1 MVNSVKDAAMRCIA
15 SVQLLL
21 LILLQFALA
30 DSLLTCIL
38 ALYAIPF
45 DTAASTHKHT
55 SMNFMRRRF
64 SAFDEDPTNLLW
76 CVCDYVGCVCA
87 SLSSSSSQR
96 ASERMNASQANV
108 AASLFVSFPLCLYFI
123 ERRALCARLLL
134 WPHSLALKLN
144 NMLRRIVIV
153 GGGGGGNDNSGNNNR
168 RSSNSSRQYN
178 FQRDHTQR
186 WKKWSSLGLVCLLMS
201 SRLVRL

>member
-1 MVNSVKDAAMRCIA
+1 MYSLGSVVAVNIVAVCPGWLPARLHCGI
-15 SVQLLL
+15 
-21 LILLQFALA
+21 IC
-30 DSLLTCIL
+30 DSIRYS
-38 ALYAIPF
+38 A
-45 DTAASTHKHT
+45 KHT
-55 SMNFMRRRF
+55 LVWIFFMRRRF

-76 CVCDYVGCVCA
+76 CGCDYAGCVCTRRCRHRRA
-87 SLSSSSSQR
+87 SER
-96 ASERMNASQANV
+96 ASERMSASQANV
-108 AASLFVSFPLCLYFI
+108 AASLFVCFPLCLCFI

-153 GGGGGGNDNSGNNNR
+153 GGGGGINSGNNNR
-168 RSSNSSRQYN
+168 RSNSSSSWQYD